1 MPKITNDPKLK
12 TIKFRI
18 TDDVNAFI
26 RKEAKRKQTSVS
38 EILREAI
45 EFYRKQVKA

>member
-1 MPKITNDPKLK
+1 MPKVTNDPKLK

-18 TDDVNAFI
+18 TDDTDTFI
-26 RKEAKRKQTSVS
+26 RKEAKRKQASIS

-45 EFYRKQVKA
+45 EFYRKQVRA